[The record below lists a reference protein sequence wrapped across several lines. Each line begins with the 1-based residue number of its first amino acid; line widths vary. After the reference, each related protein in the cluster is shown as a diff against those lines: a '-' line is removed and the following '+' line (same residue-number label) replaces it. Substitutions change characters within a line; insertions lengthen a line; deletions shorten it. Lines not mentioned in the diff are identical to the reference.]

1 MGRKQQAQTERTRR
15 HPSFPS
21 RPTAR
26 RRGGSGSG
34 EGRREKWKKGNG
46 GGGAVGAS
54 HCDQRTNRWYIVFAL
69 AYHNLRRDHDA
80 FISPCRCMSVCV
92 RGRQRGGVSVTNWAT
107 LRLRSRLPA
116 EGTCLE
122 LGVSRGNIKVDVF
135 LPL

>member
-1 MGRKQQAQTERTRR
+1 M
-15 HPSFPS
+15 
-21 RPTAR
+21 
-26 RRGGSGSG
+26 
-34 EGRREKWKKGNG
+34 
-46 GGGAVGAS
+46 GAS

-122 LGVSRGNIKVDVF
+122 LGSVEGNIEVDVF